1 MQKGKKMEKQVVTN
15 GDIIEALFPDYLV
28 LEFYD
33 MMALIDKQERLIEV
47 NKDFWNAPYK
57 REVEE

>member
-1 MQKGKKMEKQVVTN
+1 MEKQVVTN
-15 GDIIEALFPDYLV
+15 GDIIEALFSDYLV

-33 MMALIDKQERLIEV
+33 VMALIGKGGRLIEV

-57 REVEE
+57 KEVKE

>member
-1 MQKGKKMEKQVVTN
+1 MEKQVVTN
-15 GDIIEALFPDYLV
+15 GNIIEALFPDYLV

-33 MMALIDKQERLIEV
+33 MMALIGKQERLIEV